1 MRVATTINQSRS
13 PRPVSSLPTRP
24 FPLRTRLSPA
34 APLLGD
40 KRPRPAHQQ
49 RISSS
54 RSSSISSSGS
64 ATSTLVVADDADDA
78 WSPSP
83 PLPALATPATT
94 TMASPPPS
102 NHHQDNDAAADPL
115 PPTIRN
121 ALRGAQFFAGFA
133 VIYGSYKA
141 AQLRAAALRASGA
154 SDDDIK
160 RRVWD
165 DQHAWAGDRMH
176 ALCVSLRGFYLKA
189 GQFIGARGDFVPEPV
204 CRRLALLQDK
214 VPPMPAAQAAR
225 VLRRELQVDDL
236 SRVFEWIDLEEPL
249 GSASVSQVHK
259 ARLRRLGP
267 GEAARILKRAGA
279 GGVGGGGGAAA
290 AAAASTHAE
299 VTLAA
304 GQTAW
309 SVANEQGVGLA
320 ELAAAN
326 PGVKVEHAREGTV
339 LRLPLRVGGGVG
351 AAAAPWAA
359 EYLGLEEEEHG
370 GRRRDASS
378 SSSLLSSGFSPV
390 FALSRTQQQRRQSEH
405 AARAAAADAA
415 SDTED
420 DAATNPPP
428 ASLVALARASA
439 LGALPPDRVV
449 AVKVQYPSAEAQ
461 MAMDLRNIRGAA
473 AFLRQTGEI
482 PFDMVSAVDE
492 LRTQIAFE
500 FDFAR
505 EARVMDTIALHLDG
519 GWGGRSKGGGAGGGA
534 LALLSAPWRLLREA
548 AGLIG
553 VASATSQTAPLSP
566 SAPARVRVPRS
577 IPGLVT
583 RRVLAMEFIEGVP
596 LLQLADR
603 VQHLPQWQRDRAA
616 RRVLERVSEAYG
628 RMILGEGLFQA
639 DGHPGNIMVTPGGG
653 VALLDY
659 GQSKQLPRREQVAFA
674 RIVKAL
680 DELRSLF

>member
-1 MRVATTINQSRS
+1 M
-13 PRPVSSLPTRP
+13 
-24 FPLRTRLSPA
+24 
-34 APLLGD
+34 APSHAPD
-40 KRPRPAHQQ
+40 KYLHH
-49 RISSS
+49 
-54 RSSSISSSGS
+54 
-64 ATSTLVVADDADDA
+64 DDTE
-78 WSPSP
+78 PS
-83 PLPALATPATT
+83 
-94 TMASPPPS
+94 
-102 NHHQDNDAAADPL
+102 DPL
-115 PPTIRN
+115 PPPIRN

-133 VIYGSYKA
+133 AIYGSYKA
-141 AQLRAAALRASGA
+141 AQLRAAALTATGA
-154 SDDDIK
+154 SEDDVK

-165 DQHAWAGDRMH
+165 AQHAWAGDRMH

-204 CRRLALLQDK
+204 CRRLALLQDR

-225 VLRRELQVDDL
+225 VLRQELGVDDL
-236 SRVFEWIDLEEPL
+236 SRVFEWIDLEQPL

-259 ARLRRLGP
+259 ARLRRLGA
-267 GEAARILKRAGA
+267 GEAARILQRAGA
-279 GGVGGGGGAAA
+279 GGVAAA
-290 AAAASTHAE
+290 ATAAAKTTTTYAE
-299 VTLAA
+299 VTLAP

-326 PGVKVEHAREGTV
+326 PGVKVESAGEGAV
-339 LRLPLRVGGGVG
+339 LRVPLLLGGGGGGG
-351 AAAAPWAA
+351 AAAAPPWAA
-359 EYLGLEEEEHG
+359 EYLGLLEEQEET
-370 GRRRDASS
+370 RRRSS
-378 SSSLLSSGFSPV
+378 SASVSSGFSPV
-390 FALSRTQQQRRQSEH
+390 FALAKAASKERRQQRE
-405 AARAAAADAA
+405 AAAAADAA
-415 SDTED
+415 SDAED
-420 DAATNPPP
+420 DNSNAPPPP

-439 LGALPPDRVV
+439 LNALPPDRIV

-473 AFLRQTGEI
+473 AFLRSTGEI
-482 PFDMVSAVDE
+482 PFDLVSAVDE

-500 FDFAR
+500 FDFTR

-519 GWGGRSKGGGAGGGA
+519 GGGGKGGSGGGGVAAVARAA
-534 LALLSAPWRLLREA
+534 LAAPARLLREA
-548 AGLIG
+548 RGLVAGG
-553 VASATSQTAPLSP
+553 AGGTTPLSP

-603 VQHLPQWQRDRAA
+603 VQHLPQWQRELAA

-659 GQSKQLPRREQVAFA
+659 GQSKQLPKREQVAFA

-680 DELRSLF
+680 DELRIFFCGGGGRAHAHLFFFPHPPTPHRLTQTHHSTTLETPILNPNTQQRRHPSDRPRSGRLGHRDRAPRRRASPRDGIRHV